1 MGVIVAAT
9 FNLGKFP
16 GFRGESYRAE
26 FSDAGGL
33 RHGNIVQIG
42 GIRVGRVNDVA
53 LAGDHVVVTFDVDSG
68 VDIGTESSAA
78 VGVLNLLG
86 EKYLDLVPA
95 GPGDLDEDQAIPL
108 DRTTSSYDVV
118 GVFSQLTTTTEAI
131 DTDQL
136 DAGAERGLDHG
147 GRLGARDRGQ
157 LPGPVAAVAR
167 RSPRA
172 TPRSSSCSSSSR
184 RSAQV
189 LADRSE
195 DLVSLMQ
202 NSSLVFDELQSRSE
216 AIHQL
221 LVNARELA
229 KHLKGVATDNQAE
242 IGPALQ
248 EVRTLTTLLND
259 KDQQLKDTLH
269 AFGPYTAIL
278 GNIIGTGPWFDAYVS
293 NLARIFSGEFVPGPR
308 GQEPMTPSAHRAP
321 RTGSSSSSSAGRC
334 SSGRFFAVR
343 QSDGGQDGDGA
354 LPARGQRVR
363 RDRGAGARR
372 QRRPGHLGVARTA
385 TRCGSRSSTTAT

>member
-1 MGVIVAAT
+1 MRGVSEARVLRLGAITLVLMGVIVAAT

-16 GFRGESYRAE
+16 GFRSESYRAE

-33 RHGNIVQIG
+33 RTGNIVQIG

-78 VGVLNLLG
+78 VGVLNMLG
-86 EKYLDLVPA
+86 EKYLDVTPA
-95 GPGDLDEDQAIPL
+95 GPGDLDDDQAIPL

-118 GVFSQLTTTTEAI
+118 TVLSQLTTTTEAI

-136 DAGAERGLDHG
+136 TQALSEVSTVVDASAPEIAASFQGLS
-147 GRLGARDRGQ
+147 RLSRTVSSRNSEIQQ
-157 LPGPVAAVAR
+157 LL
-167 RSPRA
+167 
-172 TPRSSSCSSSSR
+172 SSSR
-184 RSAQV
+184 QVSQV

-202 NSSLVFDELQSRSE
+202 NSSLVFDELQSRRE

-278 GNIIGTGPWFDAYVS
+278 GNIIGTGPWFDAYLS
-293 NLARIFSGEFVPGPR
+293 NLVGIFSGEFVPAG
-308 GQEPMTPSAHRAP
+308 GTP
-321 RTGSSSSSSAGRC
+321 
-334 SSGRFFAVR
+334 
-343 QSDGGQDGDGA
+343 
-354 LPARGQRVR
+354 
-363 RDRGAGARR
+363 
-372 QRRPGHLGVARTA
+372 
-385 TRCGSRSSTTAT
+385 